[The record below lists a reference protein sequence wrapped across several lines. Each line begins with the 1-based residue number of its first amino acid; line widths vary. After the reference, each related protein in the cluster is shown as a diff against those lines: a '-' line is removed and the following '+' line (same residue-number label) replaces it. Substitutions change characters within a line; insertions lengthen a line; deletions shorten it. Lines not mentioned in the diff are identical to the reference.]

1 MGILKK
7 YISRK
12 KELEAAKL
20 QKQLEEEMDRNA
32 RLAGYCLF
40 PKGSKVVVQNVPN
53 SSDYKTPNGDTCLG
67 YWEKNTGFKIEKDA
81 EFYCPACGNK
91 MSKKYDNLDGAHVYK
106 FGKQNEWYF
115 VPLCSACNNPT
126 NTTVMTIDTVLVPVP
141 DECYEKKQNVCVAKD
156 VVPYAVVTW

>member
-1 MGILKK
+1 MLKK

-32 RLAGYCLF
+32 HLAGYCLF
-40 PKGSKVVVQNVPN
+40 PKGSKAVVKNVPN
-53 SSDYKTPNGDTCLG
+53 SSDYKTPNGDTCLE
-67 YWEKNTGFKIEKDA
+67 YWEKAVNFKIEENA
-81 EFYCPACGNK
+81 YFHCPSCGEK
-91 MSKKYDNLDGAHVYK
+91 ISKKDSTLDGAHVYK
-106 FGKQNEWYF
+106 IDNPTQWYF

-141 DECYEKKQNVCVAKD
+141 DECYEKK
-156 VVPYAVVTW
+156 